1 MANPILQLLE
11 ALRNMFTCDIG
22 IDLGTANTLVYMKG
36 RGIIIREPSVVAV
49 DARTDELRV
58 RCVGHEAKAII
69 GAAPNSILAVRPLK
83 DGVIADFDITA
94 AMLQSFIR
102 QACGSRLFVRPR
114 VVICVPS
121 GVTEVERRA
130 VRQAAAKAGARQ
142 VTVIEEP
149 MAAAIGAGLPT
160 AEPVGSMIVDIGGGT
175 AEVAVISLSGIVA
188 SRSVRCAGDAL
199 DQSITSFIKR
209 KYNLLV
215 GERTAEQI
223 KLEIGSAC
231 PPDPTDTEHGEST
244 MEIKGRNLVDGLPK
258 DILIRSEEVR
268 EAMNENLMRIVEAI
282 KDTLECTPPELS
294 SDIIDRGIMLSGGGA
309 LLRGLDTLIQNETG
323 IEVHIAEAPL
333 DCVALGAG
341 AVLDHPD
348 LAGTRREELSYL

>member
-121 GVTEVERRA
+121 GVTEVEERA
-130 VRQAAAKAGARQ
+130 VIQATMEAGARR
-142 VTVIEEP
+142 VYLIEEP
-149 MAAAIGAGLPT
+149 YAAALGAKLDITGPDGHM
-160 AEPVGSMIVDIGGGT
+160 VVDIGGGT
-175 AEVAVISLSGIVA
+175 TDITVLSLNGIATSSSIKVAGDTFDEAVAAYMRKHYGMLIGLNTAEEVKITIGCVYPRPQELSMLVKGRDAKTGLPNEVTISSTEMLDAFKRPARQIVDEVLAVLEHSSPELVADIAQTGIVLTGGG
-188 SRSVRCAGDAL
+188 S
-199 DQSITSFIKR
+199 
-209 KYNLLV
+209 LLY
-215 GERTAEQI
+215 GFDKLISERT
-223 KLEIGSAC
+223 EIAC
-231 PPDPTDTEHGEST
+231 S
-244 MEIKGRNLVDGLPK
+244 
-258 DILIRSEEVR
+258 
-268 EAMNENLMRIVEAI
+268 
-282 KDTLECTPPELS
+282 
-294 SDIIDRGIMLSGGGA
+294 
-309 LLRGLDTLIQNETG
+309 
-323 IEVHIAEAPL
+323 IADDA
-333 DCVALGAG
+333 DSCVANGCGRSLQWISSMQEGTIN
-341 AVLDHPD
+341 
-348 LAGTRREELSYL
+348 LARRKLMKEQ